1 MRLSDPLV
9 PARILI
15 VDDEAANT
23 RALCSTLADNGYE
36 PSGFTSGADA
46 LDAMKESE
54 FELLLTDLM
63 MPGIDGIAML
73 RGALELDPD
82 IAGIVMTGQGTITT
96 AVEAMKTGAIDYILK
111 PFQLSV
117 ILPVLSRARTLRR
130 LRLDNKIL
138 EQSVR
143 ERTAELEAANQELE
157 AFSYSVSHDLRAP
170 LRAMDGFS
178 GILMEDYGPQLPEE
192 AQKLLKR
199 VRTNAAHMGQLIE
212 DLLKLSRLGRQTL
225 SKQSVNVAALV
236 DGVIKDLRE
245 QEPGRSLEVRI
256 GELPECVGDPFLLQQ
271 VFVNLIGNAFKFT
284 GKKENALIEV
294 GCLSQD
300 REHVYFVR
308 DNGAGFDP
316 RYADKL
322 FGAFQRLHRVE
333 DFSGTGIGLSLVRRI
348 VQRHSGRVWAEAELE
363 KGATFHF
370 SIPV

>member
-1 MRLSDPLV
+1 MSIGCLASRRSWLNSVRHSSNVWRSRGQMRLSDPLV

-15 VDDEAANT
+15 VDDEGANT

-46 LDAMKESE
+46 LDAMKKSE

-143 ERTAELEAANQELE
+143 ERTAELESANQELE

-178 GILMEDYGPQLPEE
+178 GILMEDYGPQLPED

-199 VRTNAAHMGQLIE
+199 VRTNA
-212 DLLKLSRLGRQTL
+212 
-225 SKQSVNVAALV
+225 
-236 DGVIKDLRE
+236 
-245 QEPGRSLEVRI
+245 
-256 GELPECVGDPFLLQQ
+256 
-271 VFVNLIGNAFKFT
+271 
-284 GKKENALIEV
+284 
-294 GCLSQD
+294 
-300 REHVYFVR
+300 
-308 DNGAGFDP
+308 
-316 RYADKL
+316 
-322 FGAFQRLHRVE
+322 
-333 DFSGTGIGLSLVRRI
+333 
-348 VQRHSGRVWAEAELE
+348 
-363 KGATFHF
+363 
-370 SIPV
+370 

>member
-143 ERTAELEAANQELE
+143 ERTAELESANQELE

-178 GILMEDYGPQLPEE
+178 GILMEDYGPQLPED

-225 SKQSVNVAALV
+225 SKQPVNVAALV

-245 QEPGRSLEVRI
+245 QEPGRSLEV
-256 GELPECVGDPFLLQQ
+256 
-271 VFVNLIGNAFKFT
+271 
-284 GKKENALIEV
+284 
-294 GCLSQD
+294 
-300 REHVYFVR
+300 
-308 DNGAGFDP
+308 
-316 RYADKL
+316 
-322 FGAFQRLHRVE
+322 
-333 DFSGTGIGLSLVRRI
+333 
-348 VQRHSGRVWAEAELE
+348 
-363 KGATFHF
+363 
-370 SIPV
+370 